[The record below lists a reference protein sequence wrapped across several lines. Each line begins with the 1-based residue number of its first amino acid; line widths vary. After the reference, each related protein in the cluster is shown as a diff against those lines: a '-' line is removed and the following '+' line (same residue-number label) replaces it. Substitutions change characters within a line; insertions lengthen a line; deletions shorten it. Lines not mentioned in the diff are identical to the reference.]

1 MFDRTSRYYHIP
13 DARYVSSTGQTIIY
27 KRRRFL
33 PQGQNLPL
41 LTITKVMD
49 GDRLDLIAAKTL
61 GNPLLFWRIADANN
75 GMNPVKLTERPGR
88 ELRVAIPQAP
98 GESP

>member
-1 MFDRTSRYYHIP
+1 MFDHNSRYYTIAN
-13 DARYVSSTGQTIIY
+13 ARYVSSTGQTIIY

-41 LTITKVMD
+41 LTNVKVTD

-61 GNPLLFWRIADANN
+61 GNPVLFWRIADANN
-75 GMNPVKLTERPGR
+75 GMNPVELTEKPGR
-88 ELRVAIPQAP
+88 ELRVAIPQVP
-98 GESP
+98 GEQL